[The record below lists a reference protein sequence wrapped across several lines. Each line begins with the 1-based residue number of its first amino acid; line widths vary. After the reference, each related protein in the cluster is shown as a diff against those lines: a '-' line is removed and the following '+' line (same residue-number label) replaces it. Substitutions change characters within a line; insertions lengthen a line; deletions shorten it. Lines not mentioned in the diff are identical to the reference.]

1 MGALDQ
7 YTGLYREFADHVN
20 AGSADPLN
28 ALRSAALSVLDR
40 KALPAKGSEN
50 YETIDL
56 DAMLATDYGLNIDRI
71 PLDVNPAA
79 TFRCDVPVMSPELLM
94 NVNGLPSLSEA
105 AKKAPLPKGV
115 ECGSLRDF
123 ARKDPAFIAKYYG
136 TAADIENPTTAL
148 DTLLAQD
155 GLYLRVHSGV
165 RLEKPLQLVNI
176 LSSLVPFMAVR
187 RMLIIIEED
196 AVAEFVTCDHTQT
209 EDVELMSLCTTEIF
223 VGARASFRFYD
234 LEESTL
240 ATSRIS
246 TLYLHQ
252 EERSE
257 VTIASLTLFNGRTR
271 NEFYCRFRGEH
282 SSLRLYGLGI
292 EDKQREISVYT
303 RVEHNVGHCK
313 TDELFKFTADDESRA
328 AFTGLVYVA
337 PGAVGTEAYQANRNL
352 LGSENA
358 KIHTKPQLEIYNDDV
373 KCSHGAA
380 IGQLDEK
387 QIFYMRSRGL
397 DENMAKLL
405 LRQAFMADVIHAV
418 EIPALRDR
426 LQMLVERRYA
436 GQDSACASCRS
447 CDRAER
453 IEEI

>member
-1 MGALDQ
+1 MDALDQ
-7 YTGLYREFADHVN
+7 YTGLYREVADRVD
-20 AGSADPLN
+20 AGSAAPLN
-28 ALRSAALSVLDR
+28 ALRPGALSVLER
-40 KALPAKGSEN
+40 KALPPKGSEN

-56 DAMLATDYGLNIDRI
+56 DSMLATDYGLNIDRI
-71 PLDVNPAA
+71 PLEVNTAA

-105 AKKAPLPKGV
+105 ARKTPLPKGV

-123 ARKDPAFIAKYYG
+123 ARTDPGFVTKYYG
-136 TAADIENPTTAL
+136 KAADIENPLTAL

-187 RMLIIIEED
+187 RLLVIIEED
-196 AVAEFVTCDHTQT
+196 AVAELVTCDHTQT
-209 EDVELMSLCTTEIF
+209 EDVGLLSLCTTEIF

-246 TLYLHQ
+246 TLYLDQ
-252 EERSE
+252 QERSE

-271 NEFYCRFRGEH
+271 NEFYCRFRGED

-292 EDKQREISVYT
+292 EDKQRQLSVYT
-303 RVEHNVGHCK
+303 RIEHATGHCK
-313 TDELFKFTADDESRA
+313 TDELFKFTADDESCG
-328 AFTGLVYVA
+328 AFTGLIYVA

-352 LGSENA
+352 LGSESA

-380 IGQLDEK
+380 IGRLDEK

-405 LRQAFMADVIHAV
+405 LRQAFMADVLQAV

-436 GQDSACASCRS
+436 GQESACSSCRS
-447 CDRAER
+447 CER
-453 IEEI
+453 TDGGI